1 MLATL
6 FLSVAL
12 SADPLPIRL
21 PELAVPTPMPRPASA
36 VSKLASDEWYIV
48 DSDVPVLVLASPEGV
63 VTVSEDSGPVK
74 IRGKFADGAGK
85 VESRT
90 YKGKSVFTV
99 EAVQTGRVEILIVPV
114 GGDAKSVIRR
124 TLDVSSNVG
133 PRPPPDPTPDPK
145 PTPTPAPY
153 TGKFSMVVIEETDVA
168 ANNRGQFFA
177 DKELRD
183 YLATKL
189 VGKPRI
195 ADKDVVDASGQPPK
209 DLAPYLNHAKGKGL
223 PQLYLIAPDG
233 TVLYEG
239 DLPKTPAEL
248 IATVKKVGG

>member
-63 VTVSEDSGPVK
+63 VSITEDAGPVK

>member
-48 DSDVPVLVLASPEGV
+48 DSDVPVLVLASPEGI

-239 DLPKTPAEL
+239 NLPKTPAEL